1 MIVPETLKP
10 MPTVKESLKILET
23 IRKQKNA
30 FIGALVLSA
39 TAPNKKKSDDCISLI
54 QSFGSGLTEFE
65 IEECMQMVEKILGND
80 SLLNKFFNSSVAMQD
95 MEWVV

>member
-1 MIVPETLKP
+1 

-65 IEECMQMVEKILGND
+65 IEECMQMVEKILGNPYLSPFRTLGGD
-80 SLLNKFFNSSVAMQD
+80 ISLVGDKKPDLPGILD
-95 MEWVV
+95 

>member
-1 MIVPETLKP
+1 
-10 MPTVKESLKILET
+10 MPTVKESLKILQT

-39 TAPNKKKSDDCISLI
+39 TASNKKKSDDCISLI

-80 SLLNKFFNSSVAMQD
+80 SLLNKFFNSSVAIQD